1 MIDCRGPNQE
11 DQRVK
16 TNELQSWIQERA
28 PANLLAG
35 PPEIAIYDDEAVI
48 VLPLVILE
56 PDDALADEE
65 RRAAERTLIA
75 RRREE
80 TRPWRMKLAR
90 ELQPQLGR
98 SVAWGM
104 RAGESEALFSTRSV
118 PVMTRLG
125 RTERDVLDTLVAAGV
140 ADTRSAALA
149 YAVRAF
155 AAEHTDWL
163 DEVRAAIAQVDQ
175 VRARLKLTR
184 RAGAPAVVVESED
197 SQ

>member
-1 MIDCRGPNQE
+1 
-11 DQRVK
+11 VK
-16 TNELQSWIQERA
+16 TSELQAWLQEHV
-28 PANLLAG
+28 PAHLLAA
-35 PPEIAIYDDEAVI
+35 PPDIAVYDDEAVI
-48 VLPLVILE
+48 VLPLVVAE
-56 PDDALADEE
+56 PGAALSDEE
-65 RRAAERTLIA
+65 RRAAERNLIA

-90 ELQPQLGR
+90 ELQPKLGR

-104 RAGESEALFSTRSV
+104 RAGGSEALFSTRSA

-125 RTERDVLDTLVAAGV
+125 RAERDVLDTLVAAGV

-155 AAEHTDWL
+155 AAEHADWL
-163 DEVRAAIAQVDQ
+163 DEVRDAIAQVEQ

-184 RAGAPAVVVESED
+184 RAGAPAGVDDPE
-197 SQ
+197 